1 MLWPFSWITYFHEK
15 QAKTTFHKMCQDVC
29 VPCRS
34 QKTFTMMFEA
44 LFLFAVWA
52 DSVATI

>member
-1 MLWPFSWITYFHEK
+1 MLRPFSRIPYFHEK
-15 QAKTTFHKMCQDVC
+15 QAKTTSHKMCQYVC
-29 VPCRS
+29 APCRS
-34 QKTFTMMFEA
+34 QKTLMMFEA